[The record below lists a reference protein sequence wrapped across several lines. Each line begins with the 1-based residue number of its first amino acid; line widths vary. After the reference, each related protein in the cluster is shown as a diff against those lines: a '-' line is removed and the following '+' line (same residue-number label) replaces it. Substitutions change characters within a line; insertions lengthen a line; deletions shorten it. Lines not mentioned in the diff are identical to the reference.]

1 MGAELA
7 ACGAVAVAAF
17 VSWTGTHGP
26 QVGGHPARDQRGG
39 QVDEPG
45 RQALSEQAGNDWLFR
60 QMDLGYCT
68 CSRRDRLEADRHL
81 DSAGGLGGDRHRG
94 DIEPYAGGAKTGEAR
109 FVLPRGVVGLAWL
122 FLIPVRRSCC
132 WRRRRSSVERSGT
145 RPRNRRQ
152 SPRRGV
158 HWDDYQSDRESHRR
172 ESRKTSGAA
181 EGRLKLDRLTHHCD
195 KHLLGEFH
203 MAPAIA
209 VRAGPCSKR
218 AMQ

>member
-81 DSAGGLGGDRHRG
+81 DSASGLGGDRHRG

-109 FVLPRGVVGLAWL
+109 FVLPHGAVGLAWV
-122 FLIPVRRSCC
+122 FFE
-132 WRRRRSSVERSGT
+132 SSSRVSLLLEHDFFRNPGLSFRDHALALTFPLRDAASGLAMPRPAMEHSSERVDS
-145 RPRNRRQ
+145 
-152 SPRRGV
+152 
-158 HWDDYQSDRESHRR
+158 
-172 ESRKTSGAA
+172 A
-181 EGRLKLDRLTHHCD
+181 
-195 KHLLGEFH
+195 
-203 MAPAIA
+203 
-209 VRAGPCSKR
+209 
-218 AMQ
+218 